1 MLQPATRSRHY
12 TAYFRDP
19 LVFLGTSDGR
29 GSFCCRRSP
38 PLTNRH
44 LRRSPSAVTVVNAS
58 SNENNTA
65 ACESLV
71 STSRSNRRGEK
82 SGARRRSLLS
92 NSPVFL
98 SPCLRL
104 CPSGTQTVI
113 NTMCG
118 FGVQTK
124 SHREANKS
132 IYPVGCVDKAVVWI
146 ESHLLLVG
154 ALALGLA
161 LPQVRRTLLQS
172 AHSISAFT

>member
-1 MLQPATRSRHY
+1 MDDAAAVHQSKAMCCFALMETSGSAMVHKTQPGSFTFY
-12 TAYFRDP
+12 
-19 LVFLGTSDGR
+19 DGR
-29 GSFCCRRSP
+29 GSFRCCLSA
-38 PLTNRH
+38 PLTDRRP
-44 LRRSPSAVTVVNAS
+44 RRSPSAVRAANAP
-58 SNENNTA
+58 SNENNAA

-71 STSRSNRRGEK
+71 STFDRRGEK
-82 SGARRRSLLS
+82 TIPPLKLS
-92 NSPVFL
+92 RFFL

-104 CPSGTQTVI
+104 RPSGTQTVI

-124 SHREANKS
+124 SHLEADKS

-161 LPQVRRTLLQS
+161 LPQVRRT
-172 AHSISAFT
+172 H